1 MTIESIAP
9 LFGSGTLSL
18 DRLRKQ
24 QGAGAAAAM
33 SQDFTSVLSDLAKQ
47 AVATIKAGEDVAVK
61 GIQEKVPM
69 QEVVRSVM
77 EAQAS
82 LQTTI
87 ALRDKA
93 VMAYQEITRM
103 AI

>member
-9 LFGSGTLSL
+9 LLGNGSLSL

-24 QGAGAAAAM
+24 QSAGALSAT
-33 SQDFTSVLSDLAKQ
+33 SQDFTSVLGDLARQ
-47 AVATIKAGEDVAVK
+47 SVATIKAGEDVAAK
-61 GIQEKVPM
+61 GIQEKASV

-77 EAQAS
+77 DAQAS

-87 ALRDKA
+87 ALRDKV